1 MTGKPKNHMTDALRG
16 AIERMVEENGLALV
30 EKRLANAPFGKV
42 AEMPDGG
49 FVFIRQGS
57 TEPSEALKI
66 WRVWKGPEDRVTS
79 PEVAQLAAKGLA
91 DPASLTTDEIKSVC
105 ASAVAQA

>member
-1 MTGKPKNHMTDALRG
+1 MTDKPKNHMTDALRG
-16 AIERMVEENGLALV
+16 AIERMVEESGLALV

-42 AEMPDGG
+42 AEMPDGSLV
-49 FVFIRQGS
+49 FVPREIPAPTDAKNVF
-57 TEPSEALKI
+57 
-66 WRVWKGPEDRVTS
+66 RVWRGPEDRVTS

-91 DPASLTTDEIKSVC
+91 DPASLTPDEIKSVC